1 VGCVRRA
8 RPGARIAGIASLVSD
23 PRRHSPRAPI
33 SQARRVAG
41 IYAASALV
49 WIVAS
54 DQVLAGAGVW
64 VQTLKGT
71 GFVAVTSAVLFVVIL
86 ADERKREEAARALER
101 AERDA
106 AHAEDAE
113 RQRISEAIHDDP
125 LQLVIALGMQLELL
139 RRRSNDP
146 DLDGTL
152 DALVEQSQQAS
163 EHLRNVMFDLH
174 PRGLEGAGLAHALA
188 DVLHRVE
195 VLDDR
200 LHGALADATSE
211 PVPEGA
217 GIVLYRSARE
227 AILNVA
233 RHAHAEHLDVRIET
247 VDGGTRVRVDDDG
260 VGFPAH
266 EPPPAGHLGLVS
278 MRARV
283 ERAGGRVSVEAE
295 PGDGTRVSLWV
306 PHAVG

>member
-1 VGCVRRA
+1 V
-8 RPGARIAGIASLVSD
+8 
-23 PRRHSPRAPI
+23 
-33 SQARRVAG
+33 
-41 IYAASALV
+41 SALV

-54 DQVLAGAGVW
+54 DQLLADAGVW

-86 ADERKREEAARALER
+86 ADERKREEAAQSLER

-106 AHAEDAE
+106 ARAEDAE
-113 RQRISEAIHDDP
+113 RQRISEEIHDDP

-139 RRRSNDP
+139 RRRSD
-146 DLDGTL
+146 DAELDGKL

-163 EHLRNVMFDLH
+163 ERLRNVMFDLH

-200 LHGALADATSE
+200 LHGALADTTSE
-211 PVPEGA
+211 PVPERV

-247 VDGGTRVRVDDDG
+247 VEGGTRVRVDDDG
-260 VGFPAH
+260 VGFPMHDA
-266 EPPPAGHLGLVS
+266 PPAGHLGLVS
-278 MRARV
+278 MRTRV